1 MSPLLKGSATIKMNM
16 LLPDWHLSILKENI
30 LAAEGSVAP
39 KERVNITYKPATGDA
54 QAEVELPLKIL
65 VLGDF
70 TQKQDDRPVEERKP
84 INIDKD
90 NYNDVLKAQKLSLD
104 LSVPN
109 KLVTESE
116 ENLPVSLKFE
126 SLRDFEP
133 DAIVE
138 KVPELKEIIELRN
151 ALKALK
157 GPLGNVP
164 DFRKKLQ
171 ALVSDEGMRTKLLAE
186 LGIDK
191 K

>member
-1 MSPLLKGSATIKMNM
+1 MAG
-16 LLPDWHLSILKENI
+16 
-30 LAAEGSVAP
+30 EGSVAP
-39 KERVNITYKPATGDA
+39 KERVNITYKPSTGDA
-54 QAEVELPLKIL
+54 QSEVELPLKLL

-84 INIDKD
+84 INVDKD
-90 NYNDVLKAQKLSLD
+90 NYNDVLKGQNLSLD
-104 LSVPN
+104 MAVPN
-109 KLVTESE
+109 RLAPESE
-116 ENLPVSLKFE
+116 DNLAVHLKFE

-171 ALVSDEGMRTKLLAE
+171 ALIQDEGTRAKLLSE
-186 LGIDK
+186 LGIDQK
-191 K
+191 

>member
-1 MSPLLKGSATIKMNM
+1 MAG
-16 LLPDWHLSILKENI
+16 
-30 LAAEGSVAP
+30 EGSVAP

-54 QAEVELPLKIL
+54 QVEVELPLKLL

-70 TQKQDDRPVEERKP
+70 TQKQDDRPIEERKP

-90 NYNDVLKAQKLSLD
+90 NYNDVLKAQNLSLD

-109 KLVTESE
+109 KLEPDSE
-116 ENLPVSLKFE
+116 DNLAVSLKFD
-126 SLRDFEP
+126 SLKDFEP

-171 ALVSDEGMRTKLLAE
+171 ELISDEGTRARLLAE

>member
-1 MSPLLKGSATIKMNM
+1 MAS
-16 LLPDWHLSILKENI
+16 
-30 LAAEGSVAP
+30 EGSVAP

-54 QAEVELPLKIL
+54 QAEVELPLKLL

-70 TQKQDDRPVEERKP
+70 TQKQDDRPIEERKP

-90 NYNDVLKAQKLSLD
+90 NYNDVLKAQNLSLD
-104 LSVPN
+104 LAVPN
-109 KLVTESE
+109 KLEPESE
-116 ENLPVSLKFE
+116 DNLAVSLKFE

-171 ALVSDEGMRTKLLAE
+171 ALISDEGTRAKLLAE
-186 LGIDK
+186 LGIEQK
-191 K
+191 